1 MNRRYPPEM
10 QDFVRHMASDRV
22 SNSEMARRCVER
34 FGLDKPISPAGMQ
47 SYKSDHGIVNPPRYS
62 RKFIKAVLELVPSH
76 SLQEIADILSVRF
89 GRPVTY
95 GMLRGIMKRR
105 GILTGRTGQFE
116 PGVSHGKGRTL
127 SDETRE
133 KIRGTWFKKG
143 GVAHNK
149 VPVGTE
155 VFRAGYMLVK
165 VKDGPDLDQWDRW
178 VAKHRLVWEQ
188 AHGPIPEGMMVIFL
202 DGNTRNCELSNL
214 ALVSKEENGILNAK
228 KLRSQNA
235 QATKMAITVAKLNL
249 AIKRKGKKNG
259 NSD

>member
-10 QDFVRHMASDRV
+10 QDFVRQMASDRV
-22 SNSEMARRCVER
+22 STSEMARRCVER

-76 SLQEIADILSVRF
+76 SLQETADILSVRF

-105 GILTGRTGQFE
+105 GILTGRTGRFE

-155 VFRAGYMLVK
+155 VFRDGYMLVK

-188 AHGPIPEGMMVIFL
+188 AHGPIPEGMMVVFL

-214 ALVSKEENGILNAK
+214 ALVSREENGIMNTK

-235 QATKMAITVAKLNL
+235 EATKVAITVAKLNL

-259 NSD
+259 NID